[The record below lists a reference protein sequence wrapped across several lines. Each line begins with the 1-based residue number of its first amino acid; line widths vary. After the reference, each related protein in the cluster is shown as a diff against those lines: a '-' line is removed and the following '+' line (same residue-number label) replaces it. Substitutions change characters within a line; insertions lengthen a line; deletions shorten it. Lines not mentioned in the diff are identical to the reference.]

1 MADSKGKD
9 FISVVVPC
17 YNEELSLPF
26 FYDEIIKIAFD
37 MKDEADF
44 EFIFVNDGSSDG
56 TLEKLR
62 GLRRRDER
70 VRYISFSRNFG
81 KEAAM
86 YAGFKASLGN
96 LVVVMDADLQHP
108 PRFIP
113 EMYKGI
119 VEEGYDCVA
128 TRRVKREGEPK
139 IRSFFAM
146 RFYDFMDKMSDTVIT
161 PGACDYRMM
170 TRKMTDAVLQM
181 AEVNRFSKGIFSWVG
196 FNTKWIGFENVERV
210 AGETK
215 WSFKK
220 LFAYSIDGIT
230 AFTTKPLQA
239 SSFLGVLFCLLAF
252 VFGVVTVLKTVFFG
266 ESVAGFPT
274 LVCLILLIGGI
285 QLLMIGILGQY
296 LAKAYIETKNRP
308 IYIVKETEEDL

>member
-1 MADSKGKD
+1 MDK
-9 FISVVVPC
+9 ISIVVPC
-17 YNEELSLPF
+17 FNEELSLPY
-26 FYDEIIKIAFD
+26 FYDEITHVAES
-37 MKDEADF
+37 MKNSAEF
-44 EFIFVNDGSSDG
+44 EFIFVNDGSEDK
-56 TLEKLR
+56 TVEVLR
-62 GLRRRDER
+62 ELHSKDER

-86 YAGFKASLGN
+86 YAGFKATCGN

-113 EMYKGI
+113 EMYMGI
-119 VEEGYDCVA
+119 REEGFDCVA

-146 RFYDFMDKMSDTVIT
+146 RFYDLMDKMSDTHIV

-170 TRKMTDAVLQM
+170 TRKMVDAVLEM
-181 AEVNRFSKGIFSWVG
+181 SEVNRFSKGIFSWVG
-196 FNTKWIGFENVERV
+196 FETKWIPFENVARV

-220 LFAYSIDGIT
+220 LFAYSLDGIT
-230 AFTTKPLQA
+230 AFSTMPLLI
-239 SSFLGVLFCLLAF
+239 SSLIGILFCILAF
-252 VFGVVTVLKTVFFG
+252 AFGIVTVVKTIVFG
-266 ESVAGFPT
+266 EAVAGFPT
-274 LVCLILLIGGI
+274 LICVILLIGGI

-296 LAKAYIETKNRP
+296 LAKTYVETKDRP
-308 IYIVKETEEDL
+308 IYIVKETEDDEIL